1 MPGLFQTLD
10 AQFLGTDW
18 IAHGILDSIVDA
30 YFPLLD
36 SIEHEVKD
44 LDDLVLSMDGHT
56 TKERTPAEDG
66 ASKLTCQEK
75 TKKLEA
81 FEVGVKLKTESSG
94 YNHTPILGKAVGS
107 PAVLSRL
114 PTLIRRIVTSL
125 PVWRPKQ
132 WSILSRQPQQTSS
145 SSRSPLRRMAS
156 ARKLVTSLTR
166 LLGTKSEV
174 VSQIRK
180 RLTGRA
186 MMGLNVGQFEQ
197 ALAAEISIY
206 LGDIQGQ
213 SNRF

>member
-1 MPGLFQTLD
+1 LRP
-10 AQFLGTDW
+10 
-18 IAHGILDSIVDA
+18 
-30 YFPLLD
+30 P
-36 SIEHEVKD
+36 
-44 LDDLVLSMDGHT
+44 
-56 TKERTPAEDG
+56 PEDG
-66 ASKLTCQEK
+66 SLSDGGGSSAGRGTISEILQSVSIP
-75 TKKLEA
+75 EA
-81 FEVGVKLKTESSG
+81 GISALFGRLDENLRAIEESFGVKLKTESSG